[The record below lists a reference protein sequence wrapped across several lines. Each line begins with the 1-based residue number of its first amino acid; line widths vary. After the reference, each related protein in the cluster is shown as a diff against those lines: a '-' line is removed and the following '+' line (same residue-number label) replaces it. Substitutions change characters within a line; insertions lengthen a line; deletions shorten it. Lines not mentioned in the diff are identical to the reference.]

1 MLYPFRFMLNTYLK
15 IALRYLRKNKTHAF
29 INIGGLSVG
38 MAVAMLIG
46 LWIWNELSFNRYHQN
61 YNRIAQVMQQKTL
74 DGKVSTGE
82 VIPMPL
88 NAAMHESYGSDFKY
102 IVMST
107 LTWDHIL
114 SAGDNKVTYTGN
126 YISADAPEMFSLRML
141 KGTRNA
147 LKGPSSML
155 LSQTV
160 AKALF
165 GDADPIGKVVKLDN
179 KVTFLVGGVYED
191 LPRNTSLHDVA
202 FMAPWDYFAASEDW
216 IVNRAAADWND
227 DFLQMYVQ
235 VADHAD
241 VAKVSAKI
249 RNLKAERAGAAN
261 ALAKPE
267 LFLQPMSK
275 WHLYMEFK
283 DGVNVGGAIQYVW
296 LFGIIGVAV
305 LLLACINFMNLQT
318 ARSEKRAKEVGIRK
332 AIGSFRAQLIYQFYC
347 ESMLTA
353 ILAFVLAL
361 LLVVLV
367 LPFFNNIADKDMHI
381 LWTSPLFWASSIG
394 FALLTGLLAGSYP
407 ALYLSSFQPV
417 KVLKGTFRAGRLA
430 AIPRK
435 VLVVVQFAVSVVL
448 IIGTIMV
455 FKQIRFAQNR
465 PVGYSREGLIT
476 IETSTDDLHNH
487 FEAVR
492 ADLLRSG
499 AITAVSESSSPATG
513 VNNYR
518 GGLEWKGKDPAMTDN
533 FANIRVTSEYG
544 KTVGWQFA
552 AGRDFSR
559 ELLTDSTSL
568 IVNEAAVKYMGLNEP
583 VGEIVRFRNRDY
595 HIIGVVKD
603 MVMQSP
609 YEPVKQ
615 TIFYI
620 TPYDFGYVNFR
631 ISPNVSVH
639 TALDKIAAVCKAY
652 APAAPFTYKF
662 ADEQYARKFN
672 AEERIGKLAGCFT
685 ILAIFISCLG
695 LFGMAA
701 FMAEQRF
708 KEIGVR
714 KVMGASVFNLWS
726 LLSKDFV
733 VLVIIAFCIAVPVA
747 YYGMSAWLQHYQYRA
762 AMSWWI
768 FAVTGLGAIAITLL
782 TVSYQGIKAALM
794 NPVKSLRLE

>member
-1 MLYPFRFMLNTYLK
+1 MLNTYLK
-15 IALRYLRKNKTHAF
+15 IALRYLHKNKTHAF

-46 LWIWNELSFNRYHQN
+46 LWVWNELSFNKYHQN
-61 YNRIAQVMQQKTL
+61 YNRIAEVMQQKTL

-114 SAGDNKVTYTGN
+114 SAGDNKITYTGK

-165 GDADPIGKVVKLDN
+165 GDADPMGKVVKLDD

-191 LPRNTSLHDVA
+191 LPRNSTLRNVT
-202 FMAPWDYFAASEDW
+202 FMAPWDYFATSEDW

-235 VADHAD
+235 IADHAD
-241 VAKVSAKI
+241 MAKVSAKI
-249 RNLKAERAGAAN
+249 RNIKAEKAGPAN

-283 DGVNVGGAIQYVW
+283 NGVNVGGAIQYVW
-296 LFGIIGVAV
+296 LFGIIGIAV

-367 LPFFNNIADKDMHI
+367 LPFFNNIADKDIQI
-381 LWTSPLFWASSIG
+381 LWSNPLFWSSCIG

-435 VLVVVQFAVSVVL
+435 VLVVVQFAVSVIL

-476 IETSTDDLHNH
+476 IETATNDLHNH

-499 AITAVSESSSPATG
+499 AITAVSESSSPSTG

-544 KTVGWQFA
+544 KTIGWQFA

-559 ELLTDSTSL
+559 QLLTDSTSL
-568 IVNEAAVKYMGLNEP
+568 IVNEAAVKYMGLNDP
-583 VGEIVRFRNRDY
+583 IGEIVRFRNKDY
-595 HIIGVVKD
+595 HIIGVIKD

-620 TPYDFGYVNFR
+620 APEDFGYVNFR
-631 ISPNVSVH
+631 ISPNVSAH
-639 TALDKIAAVCKAY
+639 TALDKIAAVCKTY
-652 APAAPFTYKF
+652 SPAMPFTYKF

-672 AEERIGKLAGCFT
+672 AEERIGKLASCFT

-762 AMSWWI
+762 TMSWWI

>member
-1 MLYPFRFMLNTYLK
+1 MLNTYLK

-61 YNRIAQVMQQKTL
+61 YSRIAQVMQQKTL
-74 DGKVSTGE
+74 DGKVSTGG

-114 SAGDNKVTYTGN
+114 SAGDNKVTYAGN

-155 LSQTV
+155 LSQSV

-165 GDADPIGKVVKLDN
+165 GDADPMGKVVKLDN

-191 LPRNTSLHDVA
+191 LPRSSTLHNVA
-202 FMAPWDYFAASEDW
+202 FMAPWDYFRTSEDW

-241 VAKVSAKI
+241 LAKI
-249 RNLKAERAGAAN
+249 SSKIKNLKAERAGAAN

-353 ILAFVLAL
+353 VLAFVLAL
-361 LLVVLV
+361 LLVALV

-381 LWTSPLFWASSIG
+381 LWTSPFFWGSSIG

-448 IIGTIMV
+448 IIGTIIV

-487 FEAVR
+487 FEAIR

-499 AITAVSESSSPATG
+499 AITALSESSSPATG

-568 IVNEAAVKYMGLNEP
+568 IVNEAAVKYMGLNDP

-615 TIFYI
+615 TIFYL

-631 ISPNVSVH
+631 ISPNVSAH
-639 TALDKIAAVCKAY
+639 TALDKIAAVCKTY

-747 YYGMSAWLQHYQYRA
+747 YYGMSVWLQHYQYRA
-762 AMSWWI
+762 VMSWWI